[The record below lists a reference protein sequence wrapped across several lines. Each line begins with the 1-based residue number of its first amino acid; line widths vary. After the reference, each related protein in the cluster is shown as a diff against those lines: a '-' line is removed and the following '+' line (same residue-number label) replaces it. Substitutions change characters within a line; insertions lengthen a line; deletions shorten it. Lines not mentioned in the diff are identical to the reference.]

1 MKFDLS
7 RPILSI
13 RSRRRLMEL
22 VRAIFAWEGSAA
34 TLGIDKATLSR
45 FIEAVARG
53 YRPNPYHNLNHATD
67 ALNTMGWFVTRPTF
81 ARNFPSWMRFLLMV
95 ATLVHDVDHPGNDNQ
110 WEIKTRSTL
119 AHRFANKSVL
129 EQRSVEV
136 TRQLLDRE
144 PTNLFKDMPPAQQ
157 EEGMALIEQL
167 VLATDFARH
176 QDFLERLTK
185 CLAGG
190 GPDYQD
196 ERTRMLIACSLI
208 KAADIAN
215 TTKPYHL
222 ARPWGSRV
230 MQEFWAQGFREQA
243 QHLEVGPLN
252 DAATINVY
260 AAQAGFI
267 KYACQELFVLLSQV
281 EDEIGAMV
289 EQLRENIARYE
300 STAERY
306 ASA

>member
-7 RPILSI
+7 LPILSI
-13 RSRRRLMEL
+13 RGRQRLIEL
-22 VRAIFAWEGSAA
+22 VRAMFDREGSAE
-34 TLGIDKATLSR
+34 TLGIGKATLST
-45 FIEAVARG
+45 FIDEVARG
-53 YRPNPYHNLNHATD
+53 YHPNPYHNLNHATD
-67 ALNTMGWFVTRPTF
+67 ALNTMGWFVTRATF
-81 ARNFPSWMRFLLMV
+81 AENFSPWLRFLLMV

-110 WEIKTRSTL
+110 WEIKTNSSL
-119 AHRFANKSVL
+119 AHRFANQSVL

-136 TRQLLDRE
+136 TRQLLAQER
-144 PTNLFKDMPPAQQ
+144 TNLFKDMPPAQQ
-157 EEGMALIEQL
+157 AEGMALIEQF

-185 CLAGG
+185 CLARG
-190 GPDYQD
+190 GPDYA
-196 ERTRMLIACSLI
+196 EEESRMLIACSLI

-215 TTKPYHL
+215 TAKPYHL

-243 QHLEVGPLN
+243 RHLEVGPLN

-267 KYACQELFVLLSQV
+267 KYACLALFELLSQV
-281 EDEIGAMV
+281 EREIGVMV
-289 EQLRENIARYE
+289 EHLRENIHRYE
-300 STAERY
+300 SSAERY
-306 ASA
+306 VSA

>member
-7 RPILSI
+7 LPILSI
-13 RSRRRLMEL
+13 RSRQRLTAL
-22 VRAIFAWEGSAA
+22 VHSMFAWEGSAEV
-34 TLGIDKATLSR
+34 LGVDKAVLGR
-45 FIEAVARG
+45 FIDAVAGG

-81 ARNFPSWMRFLLMV
+81 TRNFAPWIRFLLMV
-95 ATLVHDVDHPGNDNQ
+95 STFVHDVDHPGNDNQ
-110 WEIKTRSTL
+110 WEIKTKSSL

-136 TRQLLDRE
+136 TRQMLDQE
-144 PTNLFKDMPPAQQ
+144 PTNLLGHLPAKQQ
-157 EEGMALIEQL
+157 QEGMALIEQF

-185 CLAGG
+185 CLAAG
-190 GPDYQD
+190 GPDYGKD
-196 ERTRMLIACSLI
+196 TSRILIASSLI

-215 TTKPYHL
+215 TAKPYHL

-252 DAATINVY
+252 DASTINVY
-260 AAQAGFI
+260 VAQAGFI
-267 KYACQELFVLLSQV
+267 KYACLELFELLRQV
-281 EDEIGAMV
+281 EPEIGVMV
-289 EQLRENIARYE
+289 EQLRQNIGRYE
-300 STAERY
+300 STAQRH

>member
-7 RPILSI
+7 LPILSI
-13 RSRRRLMEL
+13 RSRLRLTEM
-22 VRAIFAWEGSAA
+22 VHAMFAREGSAEQV
-34 TLGIDKATLSR
+34 GVDKAVLDR
-45 FIEAVARG
+45 FIDEISRG

-81 ARNFPSWMRFLLMV
+81 ARNFTPWIRFLLMV
-95 ATLVHDVDHPGNDNQ
+95 STLVHDVDHPGNDNQ
-110 WEIKTRSTL
+110 WEIKTQSSL
-119 AHRFANKSVL
+119 AHRFDNKSVL

-136 TRQLLDRE
+136 TRQLLSRE
-144 PTNLFKDMPPAQQ
+144 PTNLFRHLPAEQQ
-157 EEGMALIEQL
+157 REGMALIEQY

-176 QDFLERLTK
+176 QDFLERLGK
-185 CLAGG
+185 CLASG
-190 GPDYQD
+190 GPDYD
-196 ERTRMLIACSLI
+196 NEHSRSLIACSLI

-215 TTKPYHL
+215 TAKPYHL

-252 DAATINVY
+252 DASAINVY

-267 KYACQELFVLLSQV
+267 KYACLELFELLSQV
-281 EDEIGAMV
+281 EEEISVMV
-289 EQLRENIARYE
+289 NQLRENISRYE